1 MTKIFFLIV
10 CCSMVFSIDAQDIK
24 DIRNYS
30 VLGQVQKG
38 KEAVDKFLSVPK
50 NALKPEGW
58 FYKGVL
64 YNDASKDSSK
74 SAIQN
79 GEMKAIA
86 FVALKK
92 YRELDPKVPL
102 LEERNNSPIYDLYV
116 GYFSDLG
123 VKVYLAKDPVSAF
136 DYFKKALEIHDYIAS
151 NHLIGNNGFKFSD
164 LDTTL
169 TLYTAI
175 AATEAKMLDDA
186 ATYYKKLT
194 DAEVSEQQYI
204 DAYQVLAERYKTRK
218 EKAAFADIIAKGK
231 KLYPNNIEYWTALQI
246 EEATDG
252 VGKPEIFSRYEDLMV
267 KIPENY
273 TLPYNYG
280 VELYRYIYSDDMLNS
295 NTTEYKN
302 KLPEV
307 MKKAIAI
314 KSTSEANFLL
324 ANFYYN
330 NAIDISEEARK
341 LKGVKPEELKKR
353 KELQAQSELA
363 LTQAIPFAEATISL
377 FASIAKP
384 KSSEKINCKQSMV
397 ILKNI
402 YELKKDA
409 EKIAIYDAK
418 IKAFE

>member
-1 MTKIFFLIV
+1 MTKFFFLIILW
-10 CCSMVFSIDAQDIK
+10 SITFTIDAQDIK

-30 VLGQVQKG
+30 LLGQTQKG
-38 KEAVDKFLSVPK
+38 KDAVDKFLSVPK

-64 YNDASKDSSK
+64 YSEASKDSTK

-79 GEMKAIA
+79 AEMKAIA
-86 FVALKK
+86 FAALKK

-102 LEERNNSPIYDLYV
+102 MEERNNSPIYDLYV
-116 GYFSDLG
+116 GYYSDLG
-123 VKVYLAKDPVSAF
+123 VKAYLAKDPAAGF
-136 DYFKKALEIHDYIAS
+136 EYFKKALEVHDYIAS
-151 NHLIGNNGFKFSD
+151 NHLIGNNGFKFSA

-169 TLYTAI
+169 VLYSAI

-186 ATYYKKLT
+186 AIFYKKLT
-194 DAEVSEQQYI
+194 DAEVSDQQYI
-204 DAYQVLAERYKTRK
+204 DAYQVLAERYKTIK
-218 EKAAFADIIAKGK
+218 DKAAFADIIAKGK
-231 KLYPNNIEYWTALQI
+231 KLYPNNIEYWIALQI

-252 VGKPEIFSRYEDLMV
+252 VGKPEVFSKYDELMG
-267 KIPENY
+267 KISDNY
-273 TLPYNYG
+273 TLLFNYG
-280 VELYRYIYSDDMLNS
+280 VELYRYIYSDEMQKV

-324 ANFYYN
+324 ANFYYY
-330 NAIDISEEARK
+330 NAIDISEEART
-341 LKGVKPEELKKR
+341 LKAVKPDELKK
-353 KELQAQSELA
+353 KKDLQAQSDLA
-363 LTQAIPFAEATISL
+363 MTQAIPFAEANVAL
-377 FASIAKP
+377 FAKIAKP
-384 KSSEKINCKQSMV
+384 KSSEKINCKQSLV

-402 YELKKDA
+402 YEAKKDA

-418 IKAFE
+418 IKAFD